1 MELLGQGSTPL
12 LFNMMEFF
20 NSLSTDVKM
29 LVVAGIGA
37 LLMALAAT
45 DKKKEKRYTLVMAV
59 LLLAATVRYSHVFH

>member
-1 MELLGQGSTPL
+1 
-12 LFNMMEFF
+12 MMDFF
-20 NSLSTDVKM
+20 NSLSLDVKM